1 MASNA
6 TYTEI
11 LTICIDRLHDGES
24 IDRILQDY
32 PTLASQLRPMLEAG
46 NVTTRARFSTADISQ
61 AQEQVYARIE
71 PTIDATFPPSNGMMP
86 YWGWIIILLVGGG
99 ILAGITFFTTQ
110 PTSDQFA
117 IGTATA
123 SPVAPATSVAPTE
136 TALPD
141 TSSETLTVIEGRVT
155 AINQN
160 VITIFEE
167 QITLPSDDPN
177 LGILQIGDVIRV
189 SYDSQNATQ
198 VSIEFVNILVL
209 VDNTTGQVWRGDD
222 CGNSP
227 PAWANDNAQEWYGQ
241 CGSGGGNAP
250 AGSVP
255 NASDN
260 DNDNDDDD

>member
-1 MASNA
+1 MASNQ

-11 LTICIDRLHDGES
+11 LNVCVDRLHAGET

-32 PTLASQLRPMLEAG
+32 PMLASQLRPMLEAG
-46 NVTTRARFSTADISQ
+46 NITTRARFSTADISQ

-71 PTIDATFPPSNGMMP
+71 PTIDATFPPSNGIMP
-86 YWGWIIILLVGGG
+86 FWGWIIILLVGGG
-99 ILAGITFFTTQ
+99 VLAGISFFTTQ

-117 IGTATA
+117 ISTATA
-123 SPVAPATSVAPTE
+123 SPVASATSVAPTE
-136 TALPD
+136 TAPPD

-167 QITLPSDDPN
+167 QITLPSDDPY
-177 LGILQIGDVIRV
+177 LGILQIGDVIRL
-189 SYDSQNATQ
+189 SYDSQNSTQ

-222 CGNSP
+222 CGSPP
-227 PAWANDNAQEWYGQ
+227 PAWADHDAQEWYGQ

-250 AGSVP
+250 AGSLP
-255 NASDN
+255 TTN